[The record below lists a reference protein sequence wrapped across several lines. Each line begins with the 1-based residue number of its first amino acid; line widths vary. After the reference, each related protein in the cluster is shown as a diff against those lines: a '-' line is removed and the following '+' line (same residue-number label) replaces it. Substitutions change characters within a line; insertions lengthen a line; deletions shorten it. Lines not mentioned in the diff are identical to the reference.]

1 MLRLPSSWVW
11 DCWLADDGEE
21 YHLFFLKASR
31 ALRDPDRRH
40 GRAAVGHA
48 VSRDLVHWQEVG
60 DALVHSD
67 GPAFDD
73 RAIWTGSV
81 LRGPDGRWRMFY
93 TGIDRAGGARAQRIG
108 CAVSDDLHTWTR
120 VSHDPLV
127 EPGPAYERL
136 DGPTAA
142 QAWRDPWVFADPEG
156 DGWHM
161 LVTARAAGPGD
172 GADDG
177 AGDGPGVVGHA
188 TSPDLLAWTVR
199 PPLSAPAGFAHLEV
213 LQLAWIEGRGVLLF
227 SCLTPELGPDRR
239 AAGQVG
245 GIWAVNVYS
254 PTGPYDVGSAYLLHD
269 ESLYVGRLV
278 QRRTGDWVLLAFRN
292 VTPDGGFVGEITD
305 PLPVRWGEDGR
316 LTL

>member
-1 MLRLPSSWVW
+1 M
-11 DCWLADDGEE
+11 
-21 YHLFFLKASR
+21 
-31 ALRDPDRRH
+31 
-40 GRAAVGHA
+40 
-48 VSRDLVHWQEVG
+48 HWQEVG

-93 TGIDRAGGARAQRIG
+93 TGIDRADGGRAQRIG

-120 VSHDPLV
+120 VSDDPLV
-127 EPGPAYERL
+127 EPVPAFYETL
-136 DGPTAA
+136 EGPTHA

-156 DGWHM
+156 DGWHL
-161 LVTARAAGPGD
+161 LVTARAAGG
-172 GADDG
+172 
-177 AGDGPGVVGHA
+177 GDGPGVAGHA

-213 LQLAWIEGRGVLLF
+213 MQLAWIEGRGVLLF
-227 SCLTPELGPDRR
+227 SCMTPELGRDRR

-245 GIWAVNVYS
+245 GIWAVEVDS

-278 QRRTGDWVLLAFRN
+278 RRRTGECVLLAFRN